1 MGLAGFRYPS
11 YLTRPSMFFLVSRRK
26 ATLSMPSTRSVRGT
40 ATEVSSRDEAAQRL
54 GEVAILN
61 GLAVSGI

>member
-1 MGLAGFRYPS
+1 
-11 YLTRPSMFFLVSRRK
+11 
-26 ATLSMPSTRSVRGT
+26 MPSTRSVRGT